1 MSVTA
6 HLRGGIGNQ
15 MAIYAAGLALSR
27 KLGVDLKLDISA
39 YESPYEPRMYSLG
52 LFKGVDQELVQGLS
66 GKIIQEKGL
75 PYDAALF
82 ENAPKECSIVG
93 YFQSERYFAHLRD
106 ELAEIFMPKKPLRE
120 FHLAVEATIKSQ
132 GCRSC
137 FVTVRR
143 TDYVDNDYH
152 GLLDIPYYNRAA
164 NAIISKLTSAAPA
177 AKLKP
182 YFFVFSDDPHW
193 CVNNFRIFEHQIFG
207 GNFDRTVKPHLG
219 REDAELWLMRQ
230 CENAICANSSYSWWG
245 AWLGADARGGT
256 VVAPERWFGKACKE
270 DPRDIVP
277 DRWVKA

>member
-1 MSVTA
+1 MSVTVK
-6 HLRGGIGNQ
+6 LTGGCANQ
-15 MAIYAAGLALSR
+15 MFGYAAGLALSR

-39 YESPYEPRMYSLG
+39 YASPYEPRMYSLG

-82 ENAPKECSIVG
+82 EDAPQECSIVG

-106 ELAEIFMPKKPLRE
+106 ELAEIFLPRKPLRE
-120 FHLAVEATIKSQ
+120 GHLAVESAIRSQ
-132 GCRSC
+132 GCRAT

-143 TDYVDNDYH
+143 TDYVDSDYH
-152 GLLDIPYYNRAA
+152 GLLDMPYYNRAA
-164 NAIISKLTSAAPA
+164 MIVISKLTQVAPA

-182 YFFVFSDDPHW
+182 TFFVFSDDPDW
-193 CVNNFRIFEHQIFG
+193 CIEHFQISESQIFC
-207 GNFDRTVKPHLG
+207 GNFDLTVKPHLG

-256 VVAPERWFGKACKE
+256 VVAPRQWFGKACKE
-270 DPRDIVP
+270 DARGIVP